1 MSIADYQR
9 PWEHLSKD
17 HETKD
22 KEVQQVLNN
31 YRHDKTIK
39 YMAYAILGTYG
50 VGKTHFL
57 YHIHKYALENDIV
70 PLYFL
75 AEDLFREIITE
86 RDQTWTPGDL
96 YSLIEDKIS
105 KVKTL
110 LASEAVSEIQKI
122 IDPRGKISK
131 DSPDVMSSILGKYSS
146 SIPENTKLIL
156 LVDELEGQYGNLQE
170 IVQTKDRSPLREWLE
185 SKTHLK
191 FLAFA
196 PAGIYELGGADRD
209 RVKRL
214 VIPSADVKYVRNN
227 LISDVGKSNSCWW
240 LSRGK
245 ARQLFKAVEVLK
257 TKDVEYFQD
266 SSKASRLIKEELDAI
281 GQPPTEV
288 PPAVT
293 DKTIP
298 SKIPYLLK
306 LEPIACGKGRRYIID
321 ADKLQTGEL
330 ANRITEAFNV
340 NRSSAVLISEYF
352 KKTALAL
359 SDIDWITYIDERN
372 LPELFCLVLDHFL
385 EYEHG
390 NPEISKT
397 FGEILSLYER
407 SKDEHAAMHGTI
419 GTLWER
425 RETEMG
431 LPLTIDE
438 IREIFPFPTM
448 NPIVKDYIPDG
459 MKRKWEGKDTPLWM
473 WGDGNVTNLFFGS
486 ARDFV
491 EYTKMDEFLS
501 LAVPDGKGVLC
512 LLPFEEDLKRA
523 DIKPLFKW
531 LEANGKLRVIKLQHL
546 LTDFL
551 LSASGELSSIPGDLL
566 EVLHDF
572 RSNKEDILLSRKV
585 EIYQRA
591 LENTVIDESP
601 RPLTI
606 CKGSPPD
613 ADTVWGRTQIA
624 RTIAVSGIAL
634 AFEIIK
640 AEERILLADLRELFR
655 GGREGRGLS
664 DLRYL
669 ISSRDAPGKG
679 GHTRLPDRLLPYHA
693 KRAGIRNTE
702 NIEKLRAY
710 WNAEAIDKITD
721 LARILPLA
729 DFLKLHQDED
739 ISRLLEALWR
749 TTREEF
755 EAEDLEGYIVKL
767 EKEIIPALQ
776 ACQELENIGTQFGLQ
791 GVDFGE
797 YTNVVKSLPGFKKL
811 LDLTRKANAASPI
824 IKSIFSILVET
835 TSDIDNAVR
844 ELNDSCGNA
853 RRALDE
859 LNTSAEQLRQ
869 NIWEYK
875 KAVKF
880 SGLDEELIKEMIG
893 EQMKMGG
900 TPDLEDV
907 ETVAQEAKGS
917 LEGMSASLSE
927 LEKKLSDIEEAFT
940 LMSKGRKQL

>member
-1 MSIADYQR
+1 MLIADYQK
-9 PWEHLSKD
+9 PWEHLSRD

-22 KEVQQVLNN
+22 REVQKVLND
-31 YRHDKTIK
+31 YRRDEPVK

-57 YHIHKYALENDIV
+57 YHIHRYALGNDML
-70 PLYFL
+70 PLYFI
-75 AEDLFREIITE
+75 AEDLFREIISE
-86 RDQTWTPGDL
+86 RDRTWTPGEL
-96 YSLIEDKIS
+96 YSLVEDKIS
-105 KVKTL
+105 KIKNL
-110 LASEAVSEIQKI
+110 MASGSVSEIPKI

-131 DSPDVMSSILGKYSS
+131 DSPDVMSSILTKLSS
-146 SIPENTKLIL
+146 PMLANPKLIL
-156 LVDELEGQYGNLQE
+156 LVDELEGQYGNLQK
-170 IVQTKDRSPLREWLE
+170 IVQTLDRSPLREWLE

-209 RVKRL
+209 RVKRV
-214 VIPSADVKYVRNN
+214 VIPSADVKYVRSN
-227 LISDVGKSNSCWW
+227 LINDVGKSNACWW

-266 SSKASRLIKEELDAI
+266 SSKASRLIKDELDAI

-293 DKTIP
+293 DKTLP
-298 SKIPYLLK
+298 SKVPYLLK
-306 LEPIACGKGRRYIID
+306 LEPVACGTGRRYVID

-330 ANRITEAFNV
+330 ANRIIDAFHV
-340 NRSSAVLISEYF
+340 NKSNAILISEYF
-352 KKTALAL
+352 KKTVLAL
-359 SDIDWITYIDERN
+359 SDINWLTYVDEKD

-397 FGEILSLYER
+397 FGEIMGLYER

-425 RETEMG
+425 RETESG
-431 LPLTIDE
+431 LPLTIEE
-438 IREIFPFPTM
+438 IRGAFPFPTM
-448 NPIVKDYIPDG
+448 NPIVKDYVPDET
-459 MKRKWEGKDTPLWM
+459 KRKWEGKDTPLWR

-491 EYTKMDEFLS
+491 EYAKTDEFLS
-501 LAVPDGKGVLC
+501 MIVPDGKGVLC
-512 LLPFEEDLKRA
+512 LLPFEEGLKKA

-531 LEANGKLRVIKLQHL
+531 SEANGKLRVVRLPHL

-551 LSASGELSSIPGDLL
+551 LSASGEVSSIPGDLL
-566 EVLHDF
+566 EVLNNF
-572 RSNKEDILLSRKV
+572 KANKEDILLSRKV
-585 EIYQRA
+585 EIYERA
-591 LENTVIDESP
+591 LENTVMDESP
-601 RPLTI
+601 KPLVI
-606 CKGSPPD
+606 CRGSPPD

-624 RTIAVSGIAL
+624 RNIAVSGVAL

-640 AEERILLADLRELFR
+640 PEERNLLADLRELFR
-655 GGREGRGLS
+655 GGREGRGLG

-679 GHTRLPDRLLPYHA
+679 GHTRLPDRLLPYRA
-693 KRAGIRNTE
+693 RGAGIKNTE
-702 NIEKLRAY
+702 NIEKLKVY
-710 WNAEAIDKITD
+710 WNSEAINKITD

-729 DFLKLHQDED
+729 EFVKLHQDED

-755 EAEDLEGYIVKL
+755 EAEDLAGYIVKL
-767 EKEIIPALQ
+767 EQGIIPPLQ
-776 ACQELENIGTQFGLQ
+776 ACQDLENKGTQFGLQ
-791 GVDFGE
+791 GIDFGQ
-797 YTNVVKSLPGFKKL
+797 YTNLVKSLPGFKKL
-811 LDLTRKANAASPI
+811 LELTRTADDTSPI
-824 IKSIFSILVET
+824 IKSIFSILLET
-835 TSDIDNAVR
+835 TSDIDDDIRNLDNLCSSAK
-844 ELNDSCGNA
+844 
-853 RRALDE
+853 RALEE

-880 SGLDEELIKEMIG
+880 SGLVQETIKEMIG
-893 EQMKMGG
+893 EQMKMNGI
-900 TPDLEDV
+900 PELEDV
-907 ETVAQEAKGS
+907 ETTAQEAKGC
-917 LEGMSASLSE
+917 LDNMSDSLSE
-927 LEKKLSDIEEAFT
+927 LEKRLSDINDVFT
-940 LMSKGRKQL
+940 LMSKGGK